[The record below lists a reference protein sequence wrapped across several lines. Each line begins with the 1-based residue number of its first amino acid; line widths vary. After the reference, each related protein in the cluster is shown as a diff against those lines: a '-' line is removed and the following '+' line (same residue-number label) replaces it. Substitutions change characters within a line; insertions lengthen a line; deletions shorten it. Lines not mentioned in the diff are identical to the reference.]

1 MKMEFIFDEEGL
13 KREHKTKEWCLQ
25 KIRTFFNSYEG
36 NSIIETSEGVFEGPL
51 ENFTAFTSALWF
63 HKAPWFMNVIKE
75 WYWTMEA
82 YGQYEREDIL
92 ETMKKVFS

>member
-1 MKMEFIFDEEGL
+1 MKMEFIFDDERL
-13 KREHKTKEWCLQ
+13 KREGITKLQCLQ
-25 KIRTFFNSYEG
+25 KIRTYFDSFEN
-36 NSIIETSEGVFEGPL
+36 NSIVETSEGIFEGST
-51 ENFTAFTSALWF
+51 ENYTAFGSALSF
-63 HKAPWFMNVIKE
+63 YKIPWFMNVIKE